1 MSHEQLFHGC
11 KSARV
16 LCRSI
21 RLLNLT
27 KSIFWTSLEALSSSW
42 LYVHHQRRREVL
54 LSSDKRVRI
63 AYLLECC
70 AGLVRPWSR
79 AGAGCMEAQAG
90 VSALQHAR
98 LRCMVGCSDGSGE
111 RVVVVGGMQE
121 EPSLGSEA
129 AKYTADRRS
138 GKRLGLARF
147 VRAEGRTPYSS
158 RLTKQ
163 VIGRWDDLRYLSTSS
178 Q

>member
-1 MSHEQLFHGC
+1 MSHEQLFHEC

-70 AGLVRPWSR
+70 AGLFRPWSR
-79 AGAGCMEAQAG
+79 AGAGCKEAQAG
-90 VSALQHAR
+90 VSFSMRDCAASLDAAMALVRESGGCWYAR
-98 LRCMVGCSDGSGE
+98 RTESQIRSCKIYCRSALGE
-111 RVVVVGGMQE
+111 E
-121 EPSLGSEA
+121 AWLGSIRPGRGTDSIQLEA
-129 AKYTADRRS
+129 NQAGDRTV
-138 GKRLGLARF
+138 G
-147 VRAEGRTPYSS
+147 
-158 RLTKQ
+158 
-163 VIGRWDDLRYLSTSS
+163 
-178 Q
+178 

>member
-1 MSHEQLFHGC
+1 MVTYFKVSLATMSHEQLFHEC

-42 LYVHHQRRREVL
+42 LHVHHQRRREVL

-70 AGLVRPWSR
+70 AGLFRPWSR

-98 LRCMVGCSDGSGE
+98 LRCIVGCSDGSGE
-111 RVVVVGGMQE
+111 REWWLLVCKKDGVSDQKLQNILQIGARG
-121 EPSLGSEA
+121 
-129 AKYTADRRS
+129 R
-138 GKRLGLARF
+138 GLAWLD
-147 VRAEGRTPYSS
+147 SS
-158 RLTKQ
+158 GPR
-163 VIGRWDDLRYLSTSS
+163 D
-178 Q
+178 